1 MEGEHKRRRI
11 FLSLSKLERESQGI
25 NIFSELEKMRQLS
38 LIKTRI
44 HFAVFDAKA
53 VLYIMINKSLS
64 ALAFTR
70 PTTTSNNLISFT
82 VYES

>member
-53 VLYIMINKSLS
+53 V
-64 ALAFTR
+64 
-70 PTTTSNNLISFT
+70 
-82 VYES
+82 